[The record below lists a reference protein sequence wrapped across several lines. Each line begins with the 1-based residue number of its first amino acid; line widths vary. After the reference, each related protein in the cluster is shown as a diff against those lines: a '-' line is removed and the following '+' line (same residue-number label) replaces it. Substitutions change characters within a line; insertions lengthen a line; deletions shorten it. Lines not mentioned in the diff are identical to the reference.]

1 MIRVALTKE
10 EAEQAADFLA
20 SALMQPSEDKTNEES
35 ALAESAMKKIQAA
48 LRPVVRQQRVL
59 TYTCKCGGKVSGT
72 LRVGAKTTTGTCEKC
87 GDQYRLHANITE
99 GKR

>member
-1 MIRVALTKE
+1 MIRVTLTKE

-48 LRPVVRQQRVL
+48 MRPAPQVERIL
-59 TYTCKCGGKVSGT
+59 IHTCKCSGKVSGK
-72 LRVGAKTTTGTCEKC
+72 LRAGAKTTTGTCEKC
-87 GDQYRLHANITE
+87 GDQYRLHAVQQE
-99 GKR
+99 GA